1 MFGIHC
7 ILCLYIYRHLLF
19 TKIYLKGSMVLKLII
34 RWWFWWYHFWCIA
47 SAVSKSSWNCH
58 LISSPQVADHS
69 IVMVH
74 WYGTWMTSMSSWLL
88 FGYHQKY
95 SHSTS
100 VVTCRVCISPRV
112 HQDNKAIT
120 IQSLGHTQSNPIL
133 YTPFGRKPMKFLNN
147 ECDMTM
153 AWALSLKNDVIN
165 EVFSLGSRRVSIS
178 LNTHVQMC
186 IWLRALVLSLVIIW
200 LKCVVYLVICH
211 PHKSGCPINAS

>member
-19 TKIYLKGSMVLKLII
+19 TKVYLKGRMVLKLII

-58 LISSPQVADHS
+58 LISSSQVADHS

-120 IQSLGHTQSNPIL
+120 IQLDIHRATLYCIHHLGGSQWSSLIMN
-133 YTPFGRKPMKFLNN
+133 
-147 ECDMTM
+147 
-153 AWALSLKNDVIN
+153 V
-165 EVFSLGSRRVSIS
+165 
-178 LNTHVQMC
+178 
-186 IWLRALVLSLVIIW
+186 IWLWHELYPWRTMLLMRFFHLAPEGCLSHWIHMY
-200 LKCVVYLVICH
+200 KC
-211 PHKSGCPINAS
+211 ASVWEL